1 MMQSI
6 ALSEYTYPAED
17 EYVMVNAL
25 QAEEPFLMS
34 MNDDDE
40 TADDASYDYCE
51 EFDFLSKTASGPISI
66 PTFTLPPHLTETDV
80 DEAVEALQTEDF
92 SPLEISEVVE
102 DDEEPEKKPV
112 KNKPRSDSSRK
123 QLPHS
128 ILTSQPEDVISVVST
143 LSANNSVSSD
153 PANKTSSKRSRL
165 SNKKR
170 RKQNKLAKK
179 AAAAT
184 ASAAAFA
191 QLRISPRNSTAPSKP
206 KKMAPPRLSKRGQVA
221 PAVAYARQSIQTYK
235 DQVAA
240 ANRSLKIR

>member
-17 EYVMVNAL
+17 EYVMVTAL

-34 MNDDDE
+34 MNDEDE

-51 EFDFLSKTASGPISI
+51 EFDFSSKTASGPIVI
-66 PTFTLPPHLTETDV
+66 PTFTLPPQLTDTDV
-80 DEAVEALQTEDF
+80 DEAVEALQTDDF
-92 SPLEISEVVE
+92 APLEISQVVQ
-102 DDEEPEKKPV
+102 DNEEPEKKPA
-112 KNKPRSDSSRK
+112 KNKPQSDSSRK
-123 QLPHS
+123 LLPHS
-128 ILTSQPEDVISVVST
+128 ILTSQPEDTISVVST
-143 LSANNSVSSD
+143 LSATTSVASDLANKNNS
-153 PANKTSSKRSRL
+153 KLSRL

-184 ASAAAFA
+184 AAATAFA
-191 QLRISPRNSTAPSKP
+191 QLRIASRNSAASSKP

-221 PAVAYARQSIQTYK
+221 PAVAYARQSIQIYK
-235 DQVAA
+235 DEVAA
-240 ANRSLKIR
+240 ANRSLNIR